1 LYFSL
6 PDFLDTLKDIPGT
19 IQASRRHNLTPST
32 EVKPASLSRDQLIV
46 EELGAEL
53 MIYDQKRNQA
63 FCLNQKAALVFQYC
77 DGKTTVAGIAARLAQ
92 TLDEPVDEKVVQFAL
107 QSLSQD
113 GLLEP
118 LDFPQIV
125 AASMTRREVMRKIGV
140 RAAVALPLVTTL
152 LVATPKAHASG
163 WNNSGGRP
171 PKKKW

>member
-1 LYFSL
+1 
-6 PDFLDTLKDIPGT
+6 
-19 IQASRRHNLTPST
+19 LTPSI
-32 EVKPASLSRDQLIV
+32 EVKPKSLSRDQLIV

-77 DGKTTVAGIAARLAQ
+77 DGKTTLAGLSARLTQ
-92 TLDEPVDEKVVQFAL
+92 TLGEPVDEKVVQFAL
-107 QSLSQD
+107 EGLSQD

-118 LDFPQIV
+118 LDFPPIV
-125 AASMTRREVMRKIGV
+125 TAGMTRREVVQKIGV

-163 WNNSGGRP
+163 GSSSGGKH
-171 PKKKW
+171 KKK